1 MNSIGEKLREERL
14 RLGFSIE
21 QIAEITKI
29 NLSFLEAIEANELER
44 LPGTFFTRSF
54 IRQYAHALGI
64 DAAEL
69 EPELERIAGAGNS
82 VTRETEFE
90 REAISVPPV
99 DSGIGRSRTP
109 RSLGALATFV
119 LILAGCSGL
128 YILWQ
133 RRGQAPPPETAA
145 APQVQQVHAEP
156 GPAITPAVEQP
167 QAPAPP
173 PPEPAKEAPPPA
185 EPAKEPPPPAEPQL
199 SPVKVQIRATAPSWV
214 RLAADGKLVFSGTL
228 QADETRAVEAQQVVE
243 LRTGNA
249 AGLEVIWNGKP
260 AGQLGAEGQVRNAE
274 FTPSGFRVF
283 GSPAPKP
290 DVRPAEA
297 P

>member
-21 QIAEITKI
+21 QISETTKI
-29 NLSFLEAIEANELER
+29 NPSLLEAIEANELER
-44 LPGTFFTRSF
+44 LPGAFFTRSF

-69 EPELERIAGAGNS
+69 EPELERIAAAEDAL
-82 VTRETEFE
+82 TRESEFE

-119 LILAGCSGL
+119 LILAACSGL

-133 RRGQAPPPETAA
+133 RSRQAPPPETAA
-145 APQVQQVHAEP
+145 APQIQQVHAEP
-156 GPAITPAVEQP
+156 GPAVTPAVEQP
-167 QAPAPP
+167 QAPA
-173 PPEPAKEAPPPA
+173 
-185 EPAKEPPPPAEPQL
+185 PPPAEPQL
-199 SPVKVQIRATAPSWV
+199 SPVKVQIRARAPSWV
-214 RLAADGKLVFSGTL
+214 RLAADGHLVFSGTL
-228 QADETRAVEAQQVVE
+228 QTDETRAVEAQQLIE

-260 AGQLGAEGQVRNAE
+260 AGPLGAEGQVRNAE

-290 DVRPAEA
+290 GVPPAEA